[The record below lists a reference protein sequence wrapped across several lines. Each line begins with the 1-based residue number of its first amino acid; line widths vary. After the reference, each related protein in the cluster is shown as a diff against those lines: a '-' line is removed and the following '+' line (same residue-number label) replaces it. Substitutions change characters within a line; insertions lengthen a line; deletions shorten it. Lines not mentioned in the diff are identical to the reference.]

1 MANFQSSLSKLL
13 SNKGIP
19 VQSAL
24 STAKQTTAEISSLTN
39 AASSA
44 LKSFANSANGVSSSS
59 LSKLASTLTSTN
71 KFFTTTVNKLTSTLT
86 SHINEATKGLKE
98 ANNKIQSLASDAA
111 AALAAPVAFISKPV
125 TDVIKG
131 IDSLTKG
138 TGLKNFLNGLSSGAL
153 SDLSKVVNQAIRTSD
168 DVLNAI
174 TKITNDLSTAFKF
187 NDSTGHLDLYNYTD
201 PANLIE
207 EDSST
212 EQEFHSSLTPDTRNL
227 LTQNFNSSNDATA
240 TNLRYTDVDIA
251 QLSAS
256 LPEYLRKYIKK
267 TQSSYLS
274 DEAQDTVSDMTKSYS
289 SIMSTLADSGLDDET
304 ILNKLMEVYSS
315 TSKTDYKRYISSDT
329 SGSNLGTASTDIL
342 SSFYN
347 AAQTIC
353 PDIKSRYVNDFNLS
367 KDLYDLL
374 MSLSLDYGITD
385 LIDQLKNCIASSKH
399 AISSTQSA
407 FDAIIKAAEAVPK
420 SSISPLSV
428 SKAIAISDVSN
439 TDTTDIDT
447 SIEYPT
453 STESISKT
461 ESETT
466 NLSDINTSKLTTSTV
481 VSPRRMMLRAP
492 IGKKDPNDI
501 SDLITEE
508 EIDDQYFDARTTSIF
523 QNHTRPSAAQG
534 AILAYSNI
542 SQTIGAEMILHMRD
556 DIIIL
561 ISNMKETATNFK
573 LLQKTLTTINL
584 TLHDLLVDTEN
595 IGDFEI
601 ISGVN
606 TVAMT
611 TTGTKVVDHYL
622 NSDIR
627 KLIQS
632 AMYVY
637 S

>member
-24 STAKQTTAEISSLTN
+24 SAAKQTTAEISSLTN

-174 TKITNDLSTAFKF
+174 TKITNDLSAVFKF

-227 LTQNFNSSNDATA
+227 LTQNFNSSNDTTA

-267 TQSSYLS
+267 TQPSYLS

-289 SIMSTLADSGLDDET
+289 SIMSTLAGSGLDDET

-315 TSKTDYKRYISSDT
+315 TSKTDYKRYISDT
-329 SGSNLGTASTDIL
+329 SGNTLGTASTNIL

-374 MSLSLDYGITD
+374 MALSLDYGITD

-428 SKAIAISDVSN
+428 SNAIAISNVSN

-461 ESETT
+461 ESETID
-466 NLSDINTSKLTTSTV
+466 LSDINTSKLTTNAV

-492 IGKKDPNDI
+492 IVKKDPNDI

-508 EIDDQYFDARTTSIF
+508 ETDDQYFDARTTSIF

>member
-19 VQSAL
+19 VQFAL
-24 STAKQTTAEISSLTN
+24 SAAKQTTAEISSLTN

-174 TKITNDLSTAFKF
+174 TKITNDLSAVFKF

-227 LTQNFNSSNDATA
+227 LTQNFNSSNDTTA
-240 TNLRYTDVDIA
+240 TNLKYTDVDIA

-267 TQSSYLS
+267 TQPSYLS

-289 SIMSTLADSGLDDET
+289 SIMSTLAGSGLDDET
-304 ILNKLMEVYSS
+304 ILNKLMDVYSS
-315 TSKTDYKRYISSDT
+315 TSKTDYKRYISDT
-329 SGSNLGTASTDIL
+329 SGNTLGSASTDIL

-374 MSLSLDYGITD
+374 MALSLDYGITD

-428 SKAIAISDVSN
+428 SNAIAIDTASN
-439 TDTTDIDT
+439 TNTTDIDT

-453 STESISKT
+453 STESIFKT

-466 NLSDINTSKLTTSTV
+466 DLSDINTSELTTASV
-481 VSPRRMMLRAP
+481 VSPKRMMLRAP
-492 IGKKDPNDI
+492 IVKKDPNDI

>member
-24 STAKQTTAEISSLTN
+24 SAAKQTTAEISSLTN

-174 TKITNDLSTAFKF
+174 TKITNDLSAAFKF

-227 LTQNFNSSNDATA
+227 LTQNFNSSNDTTA

-267 TQSSYLS
+267 TQPSYLS

-315 TSKTDYKRYISSDT
+315 TSKTDYKRYISDT
-329 SGSNLGTASTDIL
+329 SGNTLGSASTNIL

-347 AAQTIC
+347 AAQSIC

-374 MSLSLDYGITD
+374 MTLSLDYGITD

-420 SSISPLSV
+420 SSISPFSV
-428 SKAIAISDVSN
+428 SNAIAISDVSN

-466 NLSDINTSKLTTSTV
+466 DLSDANTSELTTSTV

-492 IGKKDPNDI
+492 IVKKDPNDI

-508 EIDDQYFDARTTSIF
+508 ETDDQYFDARTTSIF

-573 LLQKTLTTINL
+573 LLQKTLTIINL

>member
-24 STAKQTTAEISSLTN
+24 SAAKQTTAEISSLTN

-98 ANNKIQSLASDAA
+98 ANNKIQSLASEAA

-131 IDSLTKG
+131 IDRLTKG

-174 TKITNDLSTAFKF
+174 TKITNDLSAVFKF

-227 LTQNFNSSNDATA
+227 LTQNFNSSNDTTA

-267 TQSSYLS
+267 TQPSYLS

-289 SIMSTLADSGLDDET
+289 SIMSTLAGSGLDDET

-315 TSKTDYKRYISSDT
+315 TSKTDYKRYISDT
-329 SGSNLGTASTDIL
+329 SGNTLGTASTNIL

-374 MSLSLDYGITD
+374 MALSLDYGITD

-428 SKAIAISDVSN
+428 SNAIAISNVSN

-461 ESETT
+461 ESETID
-466 NLSDINTSKLTTSTV
+466 LSDINTSKLTTNAV

-492 IGKKDPNDI
+492 IVKKDPNDI

>member
-24 STAKQTTAEISSLTN
+24 SAAKQTTAEISSLTN

-153 SDLSKVVNQAIRTSD
+153 NDLSKVVNQAIRTSD

-174 TKITNDLSTAFKF
+174 TKITNDLSAVFKF

-227 LTQNFNSSNDATA
+227 LTQNFNSSNDTTA

-267 TQSSYLS
+267 TQPSYLS

-315 TSKTDYKRYISSDT
+315 TSKTDYKRYISDT
-329 SGSNLGTASTDIL
+329 SGNTLGTASTNIL
-342 SSFYN
+342 SSFYS

-420 SSISPLSV
+420 SSISPFSV
-428 SKAIAISDVSN
+428 SNAIAISDVSN

-466 NLSDINTSKLTTSTV
+466 DLSDTNTSELTTAFV
-481 VSPRRMMLRAP
+481 VSPKRMMLRAP
-492 IGKKDPNDI
+492 IVKKDPNDI
-501 SDLITEE
+501 ADLITEE
-508 EIDDQYFDARTTSIF
+508 ETDDQYFDARTTSIF

>member
-24 STAKQTTAEISSLTN
+24 SAAKQTTAEISSLTN

-111 AALAAPVAFISKPV
+111 AALATPVAFISKPV

-174 TKITNDLSTAFKF
+174 TKITNDLSAVFKF

-227 LTQNFNSSNDATA
+227 LTQNFNSSNDTTA

-267 TQSSYLS
+267 TQPSYLS

-315 TSKTDYKRYISSDT
+315 TSKTDYKRYISDT
-329 SGSNLGTASTDIL
+329 SGNTLGTASTNVL

-374 MSLSLDYGITD
+374 MALSLDYGITD

-420 SSISPLSV
+420 SSISPFSV
-428 SKAIAISDVSN
+428 SNAIAISDVSN

-466 NLSDINTSKLTTSTV
+466 DLSDINTSELTTNAV
-481 VSPRRMMLRAP
+481 ASPRRMMLRAP
-492 IGKKDPNDI
+492 IVKKDPNDI

-508 EIDDQYFDARTTSIF
+508 ETDDQYFDARTTSIF

>member
-24 STAKQTTAEISSLTN
+24 SAAKQTTAEISSLTN

-153 SDLSKVVNQAIRTSD
+153 NDLSKVVNQAIRTSD

-174 TKITNDLSTAFKF
+174 TKITNDLSAVFKF

-227 LTQNFNSSNDATA
+227 LTQNFNSSNDTTA

-267 TQSSYLS
+267 TQPSYLN

-289 SIMSTLADSGLDDET
+289 SIMSALAGSGLDDET

-315 TSKTDYKRYISSDT
+315 TSKTDYKRYISDT
-329 SGSNLGTASTDIL
+329 SGNTLGTASTNIL

-374 MSLSLDYGITD
+374 MALSLDYGITD

-420 SSISPLSV
+420 SSISPFSD
-428 SKAIAISDVSN
+428 SKAITISDADN

-461 ESETT
+461 EFETT
-466 NLSDINTSKLTTSTV
+466 DLSDINTSELTTNAV
-481 VSPRRMMLRAP
+481 VSPKRMMLRAP

-508 EIDDQYFDARTTSIF
+508 ETDDQYFDARTTSIF

>member
-24 STAKQTTAEISSLTN
+24 SAAKQTTAEISSLTN

-174 TKITNDLSTAFKF
+174 TKITNDLSAVFKF

-212 EQEFHSSLTPDTRNL
+212 KQEFHSSLTPDTRNL
-227 LTQNFNSSNDATA
+227 LTQNFNSSNDTTA

-267 TQSSYLS
+267 TQPSYLS

-289 SIMSTLADSGLDDET
+289 SIMSTLAGSGLDDET
-304 ILNKLMEVYSS
+304 ILNKLMDVYSS
-315 TSKTDYKRYISSDT
+315 TSKTDYKRYISDT
-329 SGSNLGTASTDIL
+329 SGNTLGSASTDIL

-374 MSLSLDYGITD
+374 MALSLDYGITD

-428 SKAIAISDVSN
+428 SNAIAIDTASN
-439 TDTTDIDT
+439 TNTTDIDT

-453 STESISKT
+453 STESIFKT

-466 NLSDINTSKLTTSTV
+466 DLSDINTSELTTASV
-481 VSPRRMMLRAP
+481 VSPKRMMLRAP
-492 IGKKDPNDI
+492 IVKKDPNDI

>member
-24 STAKQTTAEISSLTN
+24 SAAKQTTAEISSLTN

-174 TKITNDLSTAFKF
+174 TKITNDLSAVFKF

-227 LTQNFNSSNDATA
+227 LTQNFNSNNDTTA

-267 TQSSYLS
+267 TQPSYLS

-289 SIMSTLADSGLDDET
+289 SIMSTLAGSGLDDET

-315 TSKTDYKRYISSDT
+315 TSKTDYKRYISDT
-329 SGSNLGTASTDIL
+329 SGNTLGTASTNIL

-374 MSLSLDYGITD
+374 MALSLDYGITD

-428 SKAIAISDVSN
+428 SNAIAISDVSN
-439 TDTTDIDT
+439 TNTTDIDA

-453 STESISKT
+453 STESVSKT

-466 NLSDINTSKLTTSTV
+466 DLSNINTSELTTNAV
-481 VSPRRMMLRAP
+481 VSPKRMMLRAP

>member
-24 STAKQTTAEISSLTN
+24 SAAKQTTAEISSLTN

-153 SDLSKVVNQAIRTSD
+153 NDLSKVVNQAIRTSD

-174 TKITNDLSTAFKF
+174 TKITNDLSAVFKF

-227 LTQNFNSSNDATA
+227 LTQNFNSSNDTTA

-267 TQSSYLS
+267 AQPSYLS

-289 SIMSTLADSGLDDET
+289 SIMSTLAGSGLDDET

-315 TSKTDYKRYISSDT
+315 TSKTDYKRYISDT
-329 SGSNLGTASTDIL
+329 SGNTLGTASTNIL

-374 MSLSLDYGITD
+374 MALSLDYGITD

-420 SSISPLSV
+420 SSISPFSV
-428 SKAIAISDVSN
+428 SNAIAISNVSN

-453 STESISKT
+453 STESIFKT

-466 NLSDINTSKLTTSTV
+466 DLSDINTSKLTTNAV
-481 VSPRRMMLRAP
+481 ISPKRMMLRAP
-492 IGKKDPNDI
+492 IIKKDPNDI

>member
-24 STAKQTTAEISSLTN
+24 SAAKQTTAEISSLTN

-174 TKITNDLSTAFKF
+174 TKITNDLSAVFKF

-227 LTQNFNSSNDATA
+227 LTQNFNSSNDTTA

-256 LPEYLRKYIKK
+256 LPEYLRKNIKN
-267 TQSSYLS
+267 TQPSYLNY
-274 DEAQDTVSDMTKSYS
+274 EAQDTVSDMTKSYS
-289 SIMSTLADSGLDDET
+289 SIMSALAGSGLDDET

-315 TSKTDYKRYISSDT
+315 TSKTDYKRYISDT
-329 SGSNLGTASTDIL
+329 SGNTLGTASTNIL

-374 MSLSLDYGITD
+374 MALSLDYGITD

-420 SSISPLSV
+420 SSISPFSD
-428 SKAIAISDVSN
+428 SKAITISDADN

-461 ESETT
+461 EFETT
-466 NLSDINTSKLTTSTV
+466 DLSDINTSELTTNAV
-481 VSPRRMMLRAP
+481 VSPKRMMLRAP

-508 EIDDQYFDARTTSIF
+508 ETDDQYFDARTTFIF

>member
-24 STAKQTTAEISSLTN
+24 SAAKQTTAEISSLTN

-98 ANNKIQSLASDAA
+98 ANNKIQSLASEAA

-174 TKITNDLSTAFKF
+174 TKITNDLSAVFKF

-227 LTQNFNSSNDATA
+227 LTQNFNSSNDTTA

-267 TQSSYLS
+267 TQPSYLS

-289 SIMSTLADSGLDDET
+289 SIMSTLAGSGLDDET

-315 TSKTDYKRYISSDT
+315 TSKTDYKRYISDT
-329 SGSNLGTASTDIL
+329 SGNTLGTASTNIL

-374 MSLSLDYGITD
+374 MALSLDYGITD

-428 SKAIAISDVSN
+428 SNAIAISNVSN

-461 ESETT
+461 ESETID
-466 NLSDINTSKLTTSTV
+466 LSDINTSKLTTNAV

-492 IGKKDPNDI
+492 IVKKDPNDI

-508 EIDDQYFDARTTSIF
+508 ETDDQYFDARTTSIF

>member
-24 STAKQTTAEISSLTN
+24 SAAKQTTAEISSLTN

-98 ANNKIQSLASDAA
+98 ANNKIQSLASEAA

-174 TKITNDLSTAFKF
+174 TKITNDLSAVFKF

-227 LTQNFNSSNDATA
+227 LTQNFNSSNDTTA

-267 TQSSYLS
+267 TQPSYLS

-289 SIMSTLADSGLDDET
+289 SIMSTLAGSGLDDET

-315 TSKTDYKRYISSDT
+315 TSKTDYKRYISDT
-329 SGSNLGTASTDIL
+329 SGNTLGTASTNIL

-374 MSLSLDYGITD
+374 MALSLDYGITD

-428 SKAIAISDVSN
+428 SNAIAISNVSN

-461 ESETT
+461 ESETID
-466 NLSDINTSKLTTSTV
+466 LSDINTSKLTTNAV

-492 IGKKDPNDI
+492 IVKKDPNDI